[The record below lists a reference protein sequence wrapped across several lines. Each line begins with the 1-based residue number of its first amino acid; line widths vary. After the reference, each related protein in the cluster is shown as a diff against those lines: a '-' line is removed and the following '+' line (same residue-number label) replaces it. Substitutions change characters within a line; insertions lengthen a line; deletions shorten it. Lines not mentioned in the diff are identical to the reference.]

1 MSGIP
6 DQPRRRLAIVPE
18 HGGSPELD
26 GALTSVL
33 DAINGLRVRTA
44 ESAAARRG
52 DSVTAQA
59 AAAVIGQASSI
70 LDELAAELAAIY
82 DALDEQAHTASRY
95 GVKIGTDG
103 RPPPVLA
110 GSPADAAAASERHW
124 ALAYR
129 QAFEQAV
136 ADARQ
141 ARRHAASQLTDLCA
155 TISGPVRELND
166 RSRAPLI
173 GWPRTPW
180 PRPRRG

>member
-1 MSGIP
+1 
-6 DQPRRRLAIVPE
+6 VPE
-18 HGGSPELD
+18 TWANLAGVDPHLELS
-26 GALTSVL
+26 GT
-33 DAINGLRVRTA
+33 RVRLGLETA
-44 ESAAARRG
+44 LR
-52 DSVTAQA
+52 QA
-59 AAAVIGQASSI
+59 VR
-70 LDELAAELAAIY
+70 
-82 DALDEQAHTASRY
+82 ALDEQAHTASRY

>member
-26 GALTSVL
+26 AALTSVL
-33 DAINGLRVRTA
+33 DAISALRVQTA
-44 ESAAARRG
+44 EPTAGRRG
-52 DSVTAQA
+52 DSITAEA
-59 AAAVIGQASSI
+59 AAAVIGQAASI

-82 DALDEQAHTASRY
+82 DALAEQAHTASRY

-110 GSPADAAAASERHW
+110 GPPADAAAASERHW

-129 QAFEQAV
+129 QTFEQAM

-141 ARRHAASQLTDLCA
+141 ARQHAASQLTDLCA
-155 TISGPVRELND
+155 TIGGPAAPA
-166 RSRAPLI
+166 RA
-173 GWPRTPW
+173 GQGTQ
-180 PRPRRG
+180 